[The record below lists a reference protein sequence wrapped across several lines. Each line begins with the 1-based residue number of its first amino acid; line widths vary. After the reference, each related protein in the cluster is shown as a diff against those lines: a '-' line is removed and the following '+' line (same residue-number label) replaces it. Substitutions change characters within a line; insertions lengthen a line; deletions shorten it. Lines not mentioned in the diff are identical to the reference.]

1 MKKLTNKLRFDRFAK
16 AKERKE
22 LLRKQLDDNYETF
35 KKTEK
40 NPVDAMIH
48 ALEIYVSNIDKLPA
62 KTAGKNSTKLKS

>member
-40 NPVDAMIH
+40 NPVDAMIR
-48 ALEIYVSNIDKLPA
+48 ALEIYVSNIDKLPV
-62 KTAGKNSTKLKS
+62 KTTGKNSTNLKS